1 MPLIFLLKGIAVGI
15 VIAVPVGPVG
25 VMCVRR
31 TIFEGKRAGF
41 ISGLGAATADA
52 LFGCIAAFGLTFV
65 SDWLIGYHQWLRVAG
80 GCYLLYVGG
89 SALLARRESKHSSEP
104 DEPDAEG
111 LPRNFLSTFA
121 LTLTNPITI
130 LAFLGIFSAL
140 GLSGADATFSR
151 AAILVLGVWLGS
163 LLWWLALTFGLGSL
177 FRSFEAR
184 HLKWINR
191 ASGIILLVSG
201 AGLLAAPLI
210 AHMS

>member
-1 MPLIFLLKGIAVGI
+1 LLLIFLLKGIAVGI

-41 ISGLGAATADA
+41 VSGLGAATADA
-52 LFGCIAAFGLTFV
+52 LFGLIAAFGLTFV
-65 SDWLIGYHQWLRVAG
+65 SDWLIGYHQWLRIAG
-80 GCYLLYVGG
+80 GCYLVYIGG
-89 SALLARRESKHSSEP
+89 SALLAEPEVRRSSEP
-104 DEPDAEG
+104 NAES
-111 LPRNFLSTFA
+111 LLRDFLSTFA

-140 GLSGADATFSR
+140 GLTGEDATLAR
-151 AAILVLGVWLGS
+151 AAVMVLGVWLGS

-184 HLKWINR
+184 HLRWINR
-191 ASGIILLVSG
+191 ASGIILLLSG

>member
-1 MPLIFLLKGIAVGI
+1 MLLVFALKGIAVGI

-31 TIFEGKRAGF
+31 TIFEGKAAGF

-52 LFGCIAAFGLTFV
+52 LFGFIAAFGLTFV
-65 SDWLIGYHQWLRVAG
+65 SDWLIGYHQWLRIAG

-89 SALLARRESKHSSEP
+89 SALLAAP
-104 DEPDAEG
+104 DANQPSEPDAES
-111 LPRNFLSTFA
+111 LVRDFLSTFA

-140 GLSGADATFSR
+140 GLSGADATFAR

-163 LLWWLALTFGLGSL
+163 LVWWLTLTFGVGSL
-177 FRSFEAR
+177 FRSFERR

-191 ASGIILLVSG
+191 ASGTILFVSG
-201 AGLLAAPLI
+201 VGLLAAPLI

>member
-1 MPLIFLLKGIAVGI
+1 MLLIFLLKGIAVGI

-41 ISGLGAATADA
+41 VSGLGAATADA
-52 LFGCIAAFGLTFV
+52 LFGLIAAFGLTFV
-65 SDWLIGYHQWLRVAG
+65 SDWLIGYHQWLRIAG
-80 GCYLLYVGG
+80 GFYLLYVGG
-89 SALLARRESKHSSEP
+89 SALLAKLEARQSSEP
-104 DEPDAEG
+104 NAESV
-111 LPRNFLSTFA
+111 LRHFLSTFA

-140 GLSGADATFSR
+140 GLSGADATFAR
-151 AAILVLGVWLGS
+151 AAMMVFGVWLGS

-177 FRSFEAR
+177 FHSFEAR
-184 HLKWINR
+184 HLKWINH
-191 ASGIILLVSG
+191 ASGTILLLSG

>member
-1 MPLIFLLKGIAVGI
+1 MLFMFLLKGIAVGM

-31 TIFEGKRAGF
+31 TVFEGKGAGF
-41 ISGLGAATADA
+41 VSGLGAATADA

-65 SDWLIGYHQWLRVAG
+65 SDWLIGYHQWLRIAG

-89 SALLARRESKHSSEP
+89 SALLAAPEAKQPS
-104 DEPDAEG
+104 EPDAES
-111 LPRNFLSTFA
+111 LLRDFLSTFA

-130 LAFLGIFSAL
+130 LAFLGIFSAI
-140 GLSGADATFSR
+140 GLTGEDATFLR

-163 LLWWLALTFGLGSL
+163 LLWWLTLTFGLGSL

-191 ASGIILLVSG
+191 ASGIILFLSG

>member
-1 MPLIFLLKGIAVGI
+1 LFLVFLLKGIAVGLL
-15 VIAVPVGPVG
+15 IAVPVGPVG
-25 VMCVRR
+25 IMCVRR
-31 TIFEGKRAGF
+31 TIFEGKLAGLV
-41 ISGLGAATADA
+41 SGLGAATADA
-52 LFGCIAAFGLTFV
+52 LFGFVAAFGLTFV
-65 SDWLIGYHQWLRVAG
+65 SDWLIGYHQWLRIAG

-89 SALLARRESKHSSEP
+89 SALLAEPEAKQSS
-104 DEPDAEG
+104 EPDAEG
-111 LPRNFLSTFA
+111 LLRDFLSTFA

-151 AAILVLGVWLGS
+151 TASLVVGVWLGS

-177 FRSFEAR
+177 FRSFDAR

-191 ASGIILLVSG
+191 ASGSILLLSG

>member
-1 MPLIFLLKGIAVGI
+1 MLLIFLFKGIIVGV

-31 TIFEGKRAGF
+31 TIFEGKAAGF

-65 SDWLIGYHQWLRVAG
+65 ADWLIGYHQWLRIAG

-89 SALLARRESKHSSEP
+89 SALRAQPEAKQAS
-104 DEPDAEG
+104 EPDAEG
-111 LPRNFLSTFA
+111 LLRYFLSTFA

-140 GLSGADATFSR
+140 GLGGTDATFAR
-151 AAILVLGVWLGS
+151 AAMMVLGVWLGS
-163 LLWWLALTFGLGSL
+163 LLWWLTLTFGLGSL

-184 HLKWINR
+184 HVKWINH
-191 ASGIILLVSG
+191 ASGIILFLSG

>member
-1 MPLIFLLKGIAVGI
+1 LLLVFLLKGIAVGV

-31 TIFEGKRAGF
+31 TILKSKRAGF
-41 ISGLGAATADA
+41 VSGLGAATADA
-52 LFGCIAAFGLTFV
+52 LFGVIAAFGLTFI
-65 SDWLIGYHQWLRVAG
+65 SDLLIGYHQWLRIAG

-89 SALLARRESKHSSEP
+89 SALLAKTNAEQSSEL
-104 DEPDAEG
+104 DAEG
-111 LPRNFLSTFA
+111 LLRDFLSTFA

-177 FRSFEAR
+177 FCSLEAR
-184 HLKWINR
+184 HLRWINL
-191 ASGIILLVSG
+191 ASGIILLLSG
-201 AGLLAAPLI
+201 AGLLTAPLI
-210 AHMS
+210 ARMS

>member
-1 MPLIFLLKGIAVGI
+1 MLLVFLLKGIAVGI

-31 TIFEGKRAGF
+31 TIFEGKLAGLV
-41 ISGLGAATADA
+41 SGLGAATADA
-52 LFGCIAAFGLTFV
+52 LFGFIAAFGLTFV
-65 SDWLIGYHQWLRVAG
+65 SDWLIGYHQWLRIAG

-89 SALLARRESKHSSEP
+89 SALRAEPASKQSS
-104 DEPDAEG
+104 EPDAEG
-111 LPRNFLSTFA
+111 LLRDFLSTFA

-140 GLSGADATFSR
+140 GLDGADATFAR
-151 AAILVLGVWLGS
+151 AAIMVLGVWLGS
-163 LLWWLALTFGLGSL
+163 LLWWLTLTFGLASL

-191 ASGIILLVSG
+191 ASGVILLLSG
-201 AGLLAAPLI
+201 VGLLAAPLI

>member
-1 MPLIFLLKGIAVGI
+1 M
-15 VIAVPVGPVG
+15 IAVPVGPVG

-31 TIFEGKRAGF
+31 TIFEGKQAGF

-65 SDWLIGYHQWLRVAG
+65 SDWLIGYHQWLRIAG
-80 GCYLLYVGG
+80 GCYLLYIGG
-89 SALLARRESKHSSEP
+89 SALLAEPESKQSS
-104 DEPDAEG
+104 EPDAEG
-111 LPRNFLSTFA
+111 LLRDFLSTFA

-140 GLSGADATFSR
+140 GLSGEDATFGR

-163 LLWWLALTFGLGSL
+163 MLWWLTLTFGVGAL
-177 FRSFEAR
+177 FHSFGPR

-191 ASGIILLVSG
+191 ASGIILVLSG

-210 AHMS
+210 AQMS

>member
-1 MPLIFLLKGIAVGI
+1 LLLIFLLKGIAVGI

-41 ISGLGAATADA
+41 VSGLGAATADA
-52 LFGCIAAFGLTFV
+52 LFGLIAAFGLTFV
-65 SDWLIGYHQWLRVAG
+65 SDWLIGYHQWLRIAG
-80 GCYLLYVGG
+80 GFYLLYIGG
-89 SALLARRESKHSSEP
+89 SALLAKLEARQSSEP
-104 DEPDAEG
+104 NAESA
-111 LPRNFLSTFA
+111 LRHFLSTFA

-140 GLSGADATFSR
+140 GLSGADATFAR
-151 AAILVLGVWLGS
+151 AAMMVLGVWLGS

-177 FRSFEAR
+177 FHSFEAR
-184 HLKWINR
+184 HLKWINH
-191 ASGIILLVSG
+191 ASGTILLLSG

>member
-1 MPLIFLLKGIAVGI
+1 M

-25 VMCVRR
+25 IMCVRR

-52 LFGCIAAFGLTFV
+52 LFGFIAAFGLTFV
-65 SDWLIGYHQWLRVAG
+65 SDLLIGYHQWLRIAG

-89 SALLARRESKHSSEP
+89 RALLAAPEAKRTSEP
-104 DEPDAEG
+104 DTEG
-111 LPRNFLSTFA
+111 LLRAFLSTFV

-140 GLSGADATFSR
+140 GLSGADATFAR

-177 FRSFEAR
+177 FRFFEAH

-191 ASGIILLVSG
+191 GSGTILLLSG

>member
-1 MPLIFLLKGIAVGI
+1 VFLLKGLAVGI

-31 TIFEGKRAGF
+31 TIFEGKAAGF
-41 ISGLGAATADA
+41 VSGLGAATADA

-65 SDWLIGYHQWLRVAG
+65 SEWLIGYHQWLRIAG
-80 GCYLLYVGG
+80 GCYLLYIGC
-89 SALLARRESKHSSEP
+89 SALLAAPEAKRPSEP
-104 DEPDAEG
+104 DAKSLLRD
-111 LPRNFLSTFA
+111 FLSTFA

-130 LAFLGIFSAL
+130 LAFLGIFSAIGL
-140 GLSGADATFSR
+140 GGGDATFAR

-163 LLWWLALTFGLGSL
+163 LLWWLTLTFGLGSL
-177 FRSFEAR
+177 FQSFEAR

-191 ASGIILLVSG
+191 ASGVILFLSG
-201 AGLLAAPLI
+201 AGLLTAPLM

>member
-1 MPLIFLLKGIAVGI
+1 MLLVFLLKGIAVGI

-52 LFGCIAAFGLTFV
+52 IFGCIAAFGMTFV
-65 SDWLIGYHQWLRVAG
+65 SDWLIDYHQWLRIAG

-89 SALLARRESKHSSEP
+89 SALLARQENRQSS
-104 DEPDAEG
+104 EPDAEG
-111 LPRNFLSTFA
+111 LLRDFLSTFA

-140 GLSGADATFSR
+140 GLSGADATFGR
-151 AAILVLGVWLGS
+151 AAMMVLGVWLGS

-191 ASGIILLVSG
+191 ASGTILLLSG

-210 AHMS
+210 AHMG

>member
-1 MPLIFLLKGIAVGI
+1 MLLIFLLKGIAVGI

-31 TIFEGKRAGF
+31 TIFQGKRAGF
-41 ISGLGAATADA
+41 LSGLGAATADA
-52 LFGCIAAFGLTFV
+52 LFGLIAAFGLTFV

-80 GCYLLYVGG
+80 GCYLFYLGG
-89 SALLARRESKHSSEP
+89 SALLAEPEAKQSSG
-104 DEPDAEG
+104 PDAEG
-111 LPRNFLSTFA
+111 LLRDFLSTLA

-130 LAFLGIFSAL
+130 LAFLGIFSAIGL
-140 GLSGADATFSR
+140 GGEDATFAR
-151 AAILVLGVWLGS
+151 AAMMVLGVWLGS
-163 LLWWLALTFGLGSL
+163 LLWWLTLTFGLGSL

-191 ASGIILLVSG
+191 ASGTILFLSG